1 MPKHAEI
8 LARFA
13 TDFGGPFLRGEPCTV
28 SSPLGNDGLLA
39 VKNGL
44 SVDTALADACER
56 QLEEAAHLADLA
68 PAPFDEDAG
77 TLLFAVHEL
86 FACTHPQAS
95 SFYARAHLFCR
106 AAAQEVLALPRTLDA
121 GRLLTRH
128 LVVGR
133 AFATTRTDVHVKW
146 WTGNASFYGAEA
158 PKRLTA
164 WPGVRR
170 VNVDRRK
177 TPMWKLALA
186 AGEEELRVS
195 RAALLVALLDTSPL
209 TRLWLL
215 GDPAQ
220 KALGFSLLL
229 PYKIGGKKVSTLDA
243 LEDRP
248 LARAVVDRLL
258 EVGIDVTGPPLAL
271 SLLSLIR
278 ENGPPRVVRR
288 AIELCT
294 HLALLSCMVQ
304 AEAPAAKESAA
315 LREVLDGDL
324 TKLSEPSRVYWS
336 TVAAAFALDGVV
348 LELPD
353 LRELPFGVA
362 PLWARLRERLGH
374 KRVSAVATPLEREL
388 RRRLP
393 ALGRGDEPAL
403 EAVVERS

>member
-1 MPKHAEI
+1 MTKHAAL

-13 TDFGGPFLRGEPCTV
+13 ADFGGPFLRGEKCVV

-39 VKNGL
+39 IKHGL
-44 SVDTALADACER
+44 TIDTTLADACER
-56 QLEEAAHLADLA
+56 QVEEAAHLADLV

-77 TLLFAVHEL
+77 TLLYAVHEL

-106 AAAQEVLALPRTLDA
+106 AAAVEVLALPHTLEP

-133 AFATTRTDVHVKW
+133 AFGTTRTDVHVKW
-146 WTGNASFYGAEA
+146 WTGNASFFGEEA

-170 VNVDRRK
+170 VNVDRRR
-177 TPMWKLALA
+177 TPMWKLAIA
-186 AGEEELRVS
+186 AGEEELRVA
-195 RAALLVALLDTSPL
+195 RAALLVALLDISPL

-220 KALGFSLLL
+220 KALGFSLLA
-229 PYKIGGKKVSTLDA
+229 PYQIGGKKVSPLDA
-243 LEDRP
+243 LEDRA
-248 LARAVVDRLL
+248 LARAVVDRLID
-258 EVGIDVTGPPLAL
+258 VGVDVTGPPLAL
-271 SLLSLIR
+271 ALLSLLR
-278 ENGPPRVVRR
+278 EDGPPRVVRR

-294 HLALLSCMVQ
+294 HLALMCCVIQ
-304 AEAPAAKESAA
+304 ADAPGAKESAP
-315 LREVLDGDL
+315 LRDVLDGDVAHM
-324 TKLSEPSRVYWS
+324 SEPSRVFWS

-348 LELPD
+348 LALPPLHD
-353 LRELPFGVA
+353 LPSSAA
-362 PLWARLRERLGH
+362 PLWVRLRERLAH
-374 KRVSAVATPLEREL
+374 KRVRAVATPLEREL

-393 ALGRGDEPAL
+393 AIAGVNEQGRPPA
-403 EAVVERS
+403 